1 LTFAWVNSE
10 HSYMNMVKI
19 ADLKNNLS
27 RHLAHVKQGG
37 QITVLE
43 RDKPVARIIP
53 FNPAEPGTAEAADPA
68 VAERLAELVRQ
79 GILTPGHRA
88 AASQWLAA
96 HQPLRLPK
104 GARGAVQTLID
115 MRRESTR

>member
-1 LTFAWVNSE
+1 MALI
-10 HSYMNMVKI
+10 KI

-27 RHLAHVKQGG
+27 RHLQLVKQGG

-53 FNPAEPGTAEAADPA
+53 FNPADAGPGDARDAATVER
-68 VAERLAELVRQ
+68 VAALVRE
-79 GILTPGHRA
+79 GVLTPGDPA
-88 AASQWLAA
+88 AAARWLDAHPAA
-96 HQPLRLPK
+96 QLPA
-104 GARGAVQTLID
+104 GGPGAVATLIA